1 MPGPGGGSRGGGF
14 GGGSRGGGSNRGGG
28 FGGGSFGGPGG
39 HRHPPHHHHHHHHH
53 RPFFGF
59 YRPYYGYGY
68 GGGLFGGLASLIV
81 LPVILLIIAASL
93 LVGFFGSVSTSISN
107 IASGGQILYQNPEM
121 EAYADKQYAVEFDNA
136 VEYEDNILLVFLV
149 DEAREGYYTIAWVG
163 DNLQNDIAD
172 MFGNEYTEYG
182 KSMKANINSYYENSI
197 SRNLSSVVDSMAD
210 KIVNLQ
216 LSSSFKKDE
225 GSPADY
231 QSHLTNHSDLEI
243 NEKTVNNSLSDFTKD
258 TGIPI
263 VIVVDNVDN
272 VFEKSINTVDITTV
286 LFALVLV
293 GVAVFYIVKAVKGKN
308 DYRNDQDEEERKN
321 NSTRW

>member
-149 DEAREGYYTIAWVG
+149 DEEREGYYTIAWVG

-272 VFEKSINTVDITTV
+272 VFEKSFNTVDITTV

>member
-121 EAYADKQYAVEFDNA
+121 EAYADKQYAVEFDIA

-149 DEAREGYYTIAWVG
+149 DEEREGYYTIAWVG